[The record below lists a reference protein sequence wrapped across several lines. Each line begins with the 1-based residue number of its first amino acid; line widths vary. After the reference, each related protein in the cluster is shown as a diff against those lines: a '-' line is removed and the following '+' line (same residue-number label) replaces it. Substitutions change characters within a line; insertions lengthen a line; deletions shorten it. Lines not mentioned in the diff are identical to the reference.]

1 MTSTDASRRR
11 RRWPWLV
18 ALLVVAGLL
27 VAAWFLA
34 DSVARDLT
42 TSAVRTAVI
51 QKLKLPA
58 DQKVDVDIEGMVIPQ
73 LIGGTFHDVRVASD
87 GVPVGGTT
95 ADIAVRL
102 NDVEYRGD
110 TPGKMASGT
119 AVVTVGQDALR
130 SLFSSVDGIPASSLT
145 LKAPDVTAT
154 TRLSVL
160 GTTVPIGIAMTP
172 SATSGA
178 LVLRPA
184 SFTVGSATMTASAL
198 SERFGSLVDGI
209 TRSRR
214 VCIADR
220 LPAGVSLT
228 AVRVSGAS
236 LVADLAIDGDLAV
249 DGALQQKGVCS

>member
-34 DSVARDLT
+34 DSVARDVA

-51 QKLKLPA
+51 QKLRLPA

-73 LIGGTFHDVRVASD
+73 LIEGTFHDVRVASD

-95 ADIAVRL
+95 ADVTVRL
-102 NDVEYRGD
+102 NDIEYRGD
-110 TPGKMASGT
+110 TPGKMASGS
-119 AVVTVGQDALR
+119 AVVTVGQQQLR
-130 SLFSSVDGIPASSLT
+130 SLLDGADGIPASSLV
-145 LKAPDVTAT
+145 LRAPHVTAST
-154 TRLSVL
+154 KVTVF
-160 GTTVPIGIAMTP
+160 GTAVPIGIAMTP
-172 SATSGA
+172 TAKAGA
-178 LVLRPA
+178 LVLRPD
-184 SFTVGSATMTASAL
+184 SFTVGSARMTAAAL
-198 SERFGSLVDGI
+198 SGRFGSLVDGI
-209 TRSRR
+209 TRSRS
-214 VCIADR
+214 VCIANR

-228 AVRVSGAS
+228 AVKVSGAS

-249 DGALQQKGVCS
+249 DSALQQKGSCS